1 MSSQIL
7 RIVVAS
13 PNDVKIERE
22 IVEEVA
28 EELNRGIAAVFGL
41 RLEVIRWE
49 TDAFPGFHRQGPQ
62 ALIDTRLRIEDSDLL
77 VGIFWKRIGTPIHR
91 ANSGTEHEF
100 QIAYQSW
107 KTTGRP
113 QIMVYFN
120 QKPYMPSSKAETD
133 QQGRVFEFKDTFP
146 EEGLWWPYK
155 GKFQFEKSVRNHLTQ
170 FILHRATL
178 ESAEAKSGSIEPE
191 TIVDAETVRKRLH
204 PGGEVARRPLHFI
217 WMVDCSASMTGDKI
231 QVLNNSMRET
241 IPRLQEAARDNS
253 AEMLIRVVAFS
264 DGAHWHVA
272 TPTPVENFRWK
283 DLTAGG
289 VTDAGAALRLVAE
302 QLKTPPMPT
311 RALPP
316 VLVLLLDGS
325 PTDDF
330 SEGLRRLNEQA
341 WGKKSVRLGIA
352 VGADADTNALQ
363 SFIGTH
369 DRQPFSAHNA
379 YQLFQY
385 IKWTSTS
392 VVGSIARPGLES
404 SVQIPTPGESAEDA
418 W

>member
-13 PNDVKIERE
+13 PNDVKVERE

-41 RLEVIRWE
+41 RFEVIRWE

-191 TIVDAETVRKRLH
+191 TIVDSDFALARYVTTDEPLAVPRRCGGRRATILGTSRKDTIRGTLG
-204 PGGEVARRPLHFI
+204 PDVILGRGGN
-217 WMVDCSASMTGDKI
+217 D
-231 QVLNNSMRET
+231 T
-241 IPRLQEAARDNS
+241 IR
-253 AEMLIRVVAFS
+253 
-264 DGAHWHVA
+264 
-272 TPTPVENFRWK
+272 
-283 DLTAGG
+283 
-289 VTDAGAALRLVAE
+289 
-302 QLKTPPMPT
+302 
-311 RALPP
+311 
-316 VLVLLLDGS
+316 
-325 PTDDF
+325 
-330 SEGLRRLNEQA
+330 GLRGNDTICGGPVAIRSSGTKETP
-341 WGKKSVRLGIA
+341 WRRGGRVEA
-352 VGADADTNALQ
+352 VGCRWLT
-363 SFIGTH
+363 
-369 DRQPFSAHNA
+369 R
-379 YQLFQY
+379 
-385 IKWTSTS
+385 
-392 VVGSIARPGLES
+392 
-404 SVQIPTPGESAEDA
+404 
-418 W
+418 